1 MTRAAPNREVR
12 CRTERWPLARPFR
25 ISRGTKVAADVV
37 VVELREEGRLGRG
50 EGVPYPRYGESPESV
65 VAQVEQVRRALES
78 GMSRAELLAALTPG
92 AARNAVDCAL
102 WDLEA
107 QLEGPT
113 GAASGGALA
122 SGGAPAL
129 SGSLAPAV
137 GAPMPPARG
146 ASTLPSALAPAVG
159 ALTTAV
165 TISLDTPD
173 AMAAAARA
181 LTDVPLI
188 KIKVDDEDPAT
199 RILRIREICPN
210 SALIVDPNESW
221 TAEIL
226 RAACSTLHDC
236 RVALLEQPLPAG
248 RESDLVGLD
257 VPVPVCAD
265 ESCHTAADLPQ
276 LQGIFQFVNIK
287 LDKTGGLTGALDL
300 LQKARDSSFGI
311 MVGCMICTSLSIAP
325 AWRIASSAAFVDLDG
340 PWWLKQDRAGGVA
353 LKGGR
358 LQPPARG
365 FWGERHNE
373 RQDVPHD
380 GRHHE
385 LHDERPES

>member
-1 MTRAAPNREVR
+1 MTRAAPNRGVR
-12 CRTERWPLARPFR
+12 CGSERWPLSRPFR

-37 VVELREEGRLGRG
+37 VVEIREEGRLGRG
-50 EGVPYPRYGESPESV
+50 EGVPYSRYGESPESV
-65 VAQVEQVRRALES
+65 VAQVEQVRRALEG
-78 GMSRAELLAALTPG
+78 GMSRAELLAALAPG

-107 QLEGPT
+107 QSIDAPVSSI
-113 GAASGGALA
+113 GAALSSGGAK
-122 SGGAPAL
+122 APAL
-129 SGSLAPAV
+129 
-137 GAPMPPARG
+137 GAALPSARG
-146 ASTLPSALAPAVG
+146 ALPPAIEP
-159 ALTTAV
+159 LTTAV

-188 KIKVDDEDPAT
+188 KIKVDDQDPAT
-199 RILRIREICPN
+199 RIRRIREICPN

-221 TAEIL
+221 NAEML
-226 RAACSTLHDC
+226 RAAGPTLHDC

-265 ESCHTAADLPQ
+265 ESCHTAADLAQ
-276 LQGIFQFVNIK
+276 LQEIFQFVNIK
-287 LDKTGGLTGALDL
+287 LDKAGGLTGALDL
-300 LQKARDSSFGI
+300 LQKARDSGVGI

-325 AWRIASSAAFVDLDG
+325 AWRVASAAAFVDLDG
-340 PWWLKQDRAGGVA
+340 PWWLKQDRPGGVA
-353 LKGGR
+353 LQAGR

-365 FWGERHNE
+365 FWGERHT
-373 RQDVPHD
+373 
-380 GRHHE
+380 E

>member
-1 MTRAAPNREVR
+1 MTRAVPNRDVQ
-12 CRTERWPLARPFR
+12 CAKERWPLSRPFR

-37 VVELREEGRLGRG
+37 VVEIREGGRLGRG
-50 EGVPYPRYGESPESV
+50 EGVPYSRYGENPESV
-65 VAQVEQVRRALES
+65 VAQIEQVRSALQG
-78 GMSRAELLAALTPG
+78 GMSRAELLGALAPG

-107 QLEGPT
+107 QFI
-113 GAASGGALA
+113 S
-122 SGGAPAL
+122 SRL
-129 SGSLAPAV
+129 SPAV
-137 GAPMPPARG
+137 GAPVGPTRG
-146 ASTLPSALAPAVG
+146 ALAPGALPPAVG

-181 LTDVPLI
+181 LIDVPLI
-188 KIKVDDEDPAT
+188 KIKVDDQDPAT
-199 RILRIREICPN
+199 PIRLIREICPN

-221 TAEIL
+221 NAEIL
-226 RAACSTLHDC
+226 RAVGSTLHDC

-248 RESDLVGLD
+248 RESDLGTVH

-265 ESCHTAADLPQ
+265 ESCHTAADLHR
-276 LQGIFQFVNIK
+276 LEGIFQFVNIK

-300 LQKARDSSFGI
+300 LQKARDSGFGI

-325 AWRIASSAAFVDLDG
+325 AWRIASAAEFVDLDG
-340 PWWLKQDRAGGVA
+340 PWWLKQDRPGGVSLEA
-353 LKGGR
+353 GR

-365 FWGERHNE
+365 FWGE
-373 RQDVPHD
+373 P
-380 GRHHE
+380 
-385 LHDERPES
+385 HDERPES